1 MKVKQ
6 LKIKA
11 FRGIQDLTLEF
22 DQNQPTVLIGI
33 NGAGK
38 SSILDCLSI
47 LLAHLSVPIIK
58 FIESNKASLPG
69 FDIFPRFDE
78 QDINNQEQGLQI
90 DLELLLDSQLLPV
103 TLMLERGFIDSD
115 SREIKEGFYE
125 LILNKMRTRP
135 EANIPFFI
143 YYKTNRA
150 VVDIS
155 LESPKVRPLFF
166 PQLAAYDGAMTG
178 GKVVFANFFTWFRT
192 QEDLENEVRLN
203 DNPAHRDRKLEAV
216 RMAITSLMPD
226 FSDLRV
232 KRSPLRMTVIKQ
244 GQELIINQLSDGEKC
259 LLAMVGDLARRLAI
273 ANPGLDNPLEG
284 EGVVLIDE
292 IELHLHPKWQ
302 RAIVPALTRTFPNC
316 QFIVTTHSPQVL
328 SEVQPNSIYILEST
342 DRGIIAKRPTS
353 SFGRD
358 SNQILEDLMDVPER
372 PENVKEQILEI
383 FRLID
388 AGDLEGAKR
397 LRQQIAGEIGADEP
411 ELVKASTSIR
421 RREILN
427 K

>member
-22 DQNQPTVLIGI
+22 DKNLPTVLIGI

-38 SSILDCLSI
+38 SSILDCLSL
-47 LLAHLSVPIIK
+47 LLAHLSVQIIK
-58 FIESNKASLPG
+58 FIENNKASLPG

-78 QDINNQEQGLQI
+78 QDINNQEQKLQI
-90 DLELLLDSQLLPV
+90 DLELLLDSQPLPV

-115 SREIKEGFYE
+115 SREIKERFYE
-125 LILNKMRTRP
+125 LILSKMRTQP

-166 PQLAAYDGAMTG
+166 PQLVAYDGAMTG
-178 GKVVFANFFTWFRT
+178 GKVAFADFFTWFRT

-203 DNPAHRDRKLEAV
+203 DNPAHRDQKLEAV

-232 KRSPLRMTVIKQ
+232 KRSPLRMTVTKQ

-292 IELHLHPKWQ
+292 IELHLS
-302 RAIVPALTRTFPNC
+302 R
-316 QFIVTTHSPQVL
+316 
-328 SEVQPNSIYILEST
+328 
-342 DRGIIAKRPTS
+342 
-353 SFGRD
+353 
-358 SNQILEDLMDVPER
+358 
-372 PENVKEQILEI
+372 
-383 FRLID
+383 
-388 AGDLEGAKR
+388 
-397 LRQQIAGEIGADEP
+397 
-411 ELVKASTSIR
+411 
-421 RREILN
+421 
-427 K
+427 